1 MPRIPNTWWLA
12 GSAAALAVTFVA
24 TGAYSASVVNL
35 VAIAALTAACF
46 RFVMLIGEVSFAT
59 SAFVGIGAYGAGV
72 ATTLLGWPFLLAML
86 LGPVAVIVVSI
97 AFGLITLRIKGPYFM
112 LIGFA
117 FAEAVRIIF
126 SKIAVIGG
134 TSGMV
139 GIFPPRYL
147 DPWMPTLVMAVV
159 LIAIFVL
166 YRIEISD
173 FGKVLVAIRDNESIV
188 RTVGVNVLFC
198 KVACFV
204 IASFCA
210 GIVGSLMAFVNNVI
224 SPGDFSYLLS
234 SFALAYVKVGGEAS
248 ILGAISGAILLSLL
262 GSYALGLGAGEQ
274 LFYGGAIV
282 LAVLLMPKG
291 LAGLIGGIRRKRS
304 TRGVASGAVDARTAS
319 ASLNGER
326 I

>member
-12 GSAAALAVTFVA
+12 GSAAALAVTFLV
-24 TGAYSASVVNL
+24 TGAYTASVVEL

-86 LGPVAVIVVSI
+86 LGPVVVILVSI
-97 AFGLITLRIKGPYFM
+97 AFGFVTLRIKGPYFM

-117 FAEAVRIIF
+117 FAEAVRIMF
-126 SKIAVIGG
+126 SKIAIIGG

-147 DPWMPTLVMAVV
+147 DAWMPTFVMAVV
-159 LIAIFVL
+159 LAAIFCL

-188 RTVGVNVLFC
+188 RTIGVNVLFS

-262 GSYALGLGAGEQ
+262 GTYALGLGAGEQ

-291 LAGLIGGIRRKRS
+291 LFGLVDGIHRAPARR
-304 TRGVASGAVDARTAS
+304 RGLR
-319 ASLNGER
+319 
-326 I
+326 